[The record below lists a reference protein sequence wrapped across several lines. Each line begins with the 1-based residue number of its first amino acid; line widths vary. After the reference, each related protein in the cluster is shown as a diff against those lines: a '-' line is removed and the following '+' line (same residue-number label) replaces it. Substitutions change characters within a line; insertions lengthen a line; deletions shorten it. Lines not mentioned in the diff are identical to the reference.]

1 MELNPLKIITQAL
14 APLTTRQRDIIQLR
28 YGLKATTGETL
39 AAIGKRYNV
48 TRERIRQIEA
58 QALRA
63 LNAQFAKSDFD
74 NFRAGV
80 INYLEGHNGMRR
92 HDLVAKDMN
101 QNGNVIR
108 CTFEA
113 SGVATFHAEDKTHN
127 AFWSLSDTH
136 VKRGITFVADLVANL
151 KRTTGTRTPMP
162 TDAVSANYI
171 SISKKFAVS
180 PHGEFGL
187 AEWRD
192 INPKVSRDWAF
203 LVLKKTQKPLHFSH
217 IATEINKIRKTK
229 KVNPQTIHNELIKD
243 KRFILVGRGMYGLE
257 EFNILAGTA
266 REVLSHLLKKH
277 GPMPAK
283 AIIELALTHRPFK
296 EKTLLI
302 NLQNKNWFKRMD
314 EGKYFI
320 RKA

>member
-1 MELNPLKIITQAL
+1 M
-14 APLTTRQRDIIQLR
+14 PLTPRQRDIIQLR
-28 YGLKATTGETL
+28 YGLKSGAGETL

-58 QALRA
+58 QALRS
-63 LNAQFAKSDFD
+63 LHAQFAKAEFD
-74 NFRAGV
+74 GFRAATV
-80 INYLEGHNGMRR
+80 AYLEKHKGMRR
-92 HDLVAKDMN
+92 HDLVAKDMG
-101 QNGNVIR
+101 QNGNTVR
-108 CTFEA
+108 CAFEA
-113 SGVATFHAEDKTHN
+113 STVAQFHPEDKAHY
-127 AFWSLSDTH
+127 AFWGLTNDH
-136 VKRGITFVADLVANL
+136 IKRGTVFITDLATSL
-151 KRTTGTRTPMP
+151 KRATGKTAVMP
-162 TDAVSANYI
+162 TDAIGVNYV

-203 LVLKKTQKPLHFSH
+203 LVIKKARKPLHFSE
-217 IATEINKIRKTK
+217 ITTAINKIRPNK

-243 KRFILVGRGMYGLE
+243 KRFVLVGRGMYGLE
-257 EFNILAGTA
+257 EFNILPGTA

-283 AIIELALTHRPFK
+283 DIVKLALSHRPFK

-314 EGKYFI
+314 EGKYFV

>member
-1 MELNPLKIITQAL
+1 MELNPSKAIAQAL
-14 APLTTRQRDIIQLR
+14 AHLAPRQREIVQLR
-28 YGLKATTGETL
+28 YGLKSGAGETL

-58 QALRA
+58 QALRS
-63 LNAQFAKSDFD
+63 LRAQFAKAEFD
-74 NFRAGV
+74 GFRKEAAA
-80 INYLEGHNGMRR
+80 YLERHMGLRR
-92 HDLVAKDMN
+92 PDLVSSDMRE
-101 QNGNVIR
+101 NGAIIR
-108 CTFEA
+108 CAFEA
-113 SGVATFHAEDKTHN
+113 SGVASFNPEDKAHY
-127 AFWSLSDTH
+127 AFWSLSDAH
-136 VKRGITFVADLVANL
+136 VKKGTAYITDLVTSM
-151 KRTTGTRTPMP
+151 KRTNGRSAAMP
-162 TDAVSANYI
+162 TDEVGANYV

-203 LVLKKTQKPLHFSH
+203 LVLKKAAAPLHFSQ
-217 IATEINKIRKTK
+217 ITTEINKLRKSK

-257 EFNILAGTA
+257 EFGILPGTA
-266 REVLSHLLKKH
+266 REVLTHLLKKH
-277 GPMPAK
+277 GAMPAK
-283 AIIELALTHRPFK
+283 AIVGLALTHRPFK

-314 EGKYFI
+314 GGDYFV

>member
-1 MELNPLKIITQAL
+1 MELNPLKTINQAL
-14 APLTTRQRDIIQLR
+14 APLTLRQRDIIQLR
-28 YGLKATTGETL
+28 YGLKSATGETL

-58 QALRA
+58 QALRS
-63 LNAQFAKSDFD
+63 LNAQFAKAEFD
-74 NFRAGV
+74 GFRAEV
-80 INYLEGHNGMRR
+80 TKYLEKHNGMRR
-92 HDLVAKDMN
+92 HDLVARDTN
-101 QNGNVIR
+101 QNANVIR
-108 CTFEA
+108 CAFEA
-113 SGVATFHAEDKTHN
+113 SGVAQFHPEDKAQY
-127 AFWSLSDTH
+127 AFWSLSDAH
-136 VKRGITFVADLVANL
+136 VKRGTACIAELISSL
-151 KRTTGTRTPMP
+151 KRAAGKPALMP
-162 TDAVSANYI
+162 TDTASVNYI
-171 SISKKFAVS
+171 SISKKFAIS

-192 INPKVSRDWAF
+192 INPKVSRDWAY
-203 LVLKKTQKPLHFSH
+203 LVLKKAQKPLHFSH
-217 IATEINKIRKTK
+217 ITTEINKIRKNK

-277 GPMPAK
+277 GPMAGK
-283 AIIELALTHRPFK
+283 DIIQLALTHRPFK

-302 NLQNKNWFKRMD
+302 NLQNKNWFKRID
-314 EGKYFI
+314 EGKYTV

>member
-1 MELNPLKIITQAL
+1 MELNPSKTITQAL
-14 APLTTRQRDIIQLR
+14 APLTPRQRDIIQLR
-28 YGLKATTGETL
+28 YGLKSAAGETL

-58 QALRA
+58 QALRS
-63 LNAQFAKSDFD
+63 LNTQFAKADFD
-74 NFRAGV
+74 DFRVGV
-80 INYLEGHNGMRR
+80 AAYLEKNKGMRR
-92 HDLVAKDMN
+92 HDLVARDMG

-108 CTFEA
+108 CAFEA
-113 SGVATFHAEDKTHN
+113 SGVATFHPEDKTN
-127 AFWSLSDTH
+127 YAFWSLSDTH
-136 VKRGITFVADLVANL
+136 VKRGAAFTTELVNTL
-151 KRTTGTRTPMP
+151 KRAVGKPAVMP
-162 TDAVSANYI
+162 EDEAGINYV

-187 AEWRD
+187 AEWRT

-217 IATEINKIRKTK
+217 ITTEINKIRKNK

-243 KRFILVGRGMYGLE
+243 KRFVLVGRGMYGLE

-320 RKA
+320 RKS